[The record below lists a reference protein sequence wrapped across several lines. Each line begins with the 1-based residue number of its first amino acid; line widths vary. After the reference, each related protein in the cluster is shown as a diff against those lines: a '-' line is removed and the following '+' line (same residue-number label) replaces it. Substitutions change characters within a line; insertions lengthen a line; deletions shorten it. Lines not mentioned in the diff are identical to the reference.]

1 MVAGKE
7 VTPGDAQ
14 ATARLRRYWTK
25 GEGGIVKIKW
35 GTPGDF

>member
-7 VTPGDAQ
+7 VTPNDVKN
-14 ATARLRRYWTK
+14 TDRLKWFWSH
-25 GEGGIVKIKW
+25 GEGAAKIAW

>member
-7 VTPGDAQ
+7 VTPKDAQ

-25 GEGGIVKIKW
+25 GAGSVRLAW
-35 GTPGDF
+35 GTPGDY